1 MNFDTE
7 TLHFRRKALL
17 DLGVNG
23 WTSYDDGTIEW
34 NPNVP
39 VESRP
44 TEEQISTK
52 AKELRDLWHKNAYQ
66 LQREKK
72 YPKRDDLIVAMWEM
86 LVEGKTEE
94 ADKIQAIREAIKAEF
109 PKPTE

>member
-1 MNFDTE
+1 MEEEIYFK
-7 TLHFRRKALL
+7 RKALL
-17 DLGVNG
+17 ELDVSG
-23 WTSYDDGTIEW
+23 WTSYDDGSVVW
-34 NPNVP
+34 NPDVP

-44 TEEQISTK
+44 TEEQISDK
-52 AKELRDLWHKNAYQ
+52 AKELKDLWYKNQYQ
-66 LQREKK
+66 LKREKK

-94 ADKIQAIREAIKAEF
+94 ADKIQEIRKAIKEQF